1 VIKAYAEAKM
11 WAKLGKF
18 IIMLKKCPVP
28 FPFVAE
34 ICLSHENMELVKDSL
49 IKGVLENDVRIDLMI
64 EFKLWVLA
72 CEEIYKHNLQEDYLD
87 ELRAKA
93 PSWIM

>member
-1 VIKAYAEAKM
+1 
-11 WAKLGKF
+11 
-18 IIMLKKCPVP
+18 
-28 FPFVAE
+28 
-34 ICLSHENMELVKDSL
+34 MELVKDSL